1 MRTCPASHYRL
12 GYGLDF
18 SAMSRDANDKPYS
31 ERPRVS
37 VVIPTLNEER
47 HIGSLLSDLQ
57 RQSEPPLEVLVVD
70 GGSEDR
76 TVDIVR
82 DGEWYEHGSEP
93 SSQVRLYSSEQGV
106 PLQRNYGGRLARGEI
121 VVFFDA
127 DVRIRPGFLAA
138 MSKNFVRR
146 NLEIATPLYMPGNST
161 IAINLVHVVVNIMFA
176 FLSRT
181 NPSGSG
187 QCIAIGRDVFSESGG
202 FDERLTFDDAEFI
215 HRVGARQKRRFGMVP
230 IRVLVS
236 DRRFREEG
244 TITVVSKLIK
254 MSNFFRKGMWVESNS
269 VEYEFGKHTR

>member
-1 MRTCPASHYRL
+1 MNQ
-12 GYGLDF
+12 G
-18 SAMSRDANDKPYS
+18 ANGKPYS
-31 ERPRVS
+31 ENSCVS

-47 HIGSLLSDLQ
+47 HIGSLLSDLDQ
-57 RQSEPPLEVLVVD
+57 QSEPPLEVLVVD

-76 TVDIVR
+76 TADIVR
-82 DGEWYEHGSEP
+82 SGEWHEGNSGP
-93 SSQVRLYSSEQGV
+93 RCPVRLYSPGRGV

-127 DVRIRPGFLAA
+127 DVRIRPKFLAA
-138 MSKNFVRR
+138 MRKNFVRR
-146 NLEIATPLYMPGNST
+146 GLEIATPLYMPGNST
-161 IAINLVHVVVNIMFA
+161 IVINLVHVVVNIMFA
-176 FLSRT
+176 FLSRK

-187 QCIAIGRDVFSESGG
+187 QCIAIRRDVFSDSGG

-244 TITVVSKLIK
+244 TIKVVSKLIR